1 MSVKPPED
9 FIVRFGDC
17 IVGRDPVP
25 EVLDVACGSGRH
37 ALFFARKGCR
47 VVAMERGTEELE
59 SLRET
64 VRKEGLPVSVVA
76 SDVEGMSLLPSRL
89 DAIVN
94 TFFLWRP
101 LAEQYVKALRPA
113 GILYFQTFTTD
124 NQDVLGKTKPRRDFL
139 LEPGELRQMFTALEV
154 LHYEEK
160 IEEGRAIATLVAQ
173 RP

>member
-9 FIVRFGDC
+9 FIVRFADR
-17 IVGRDPVP
+17 VVDREPAA

-37 ALFFARKGCR
+37 ALFFAQKGCR
-47 VVAMERGTEELE
+47 VVAMERRREVLE

-64 VRKEGLPVSVVA
+64 VRKDGLPVSVVT
-76 SDVEGMSLLPSRL
+76 SDVENMSLLPVCF

-101 LAEQYVKALRPA
+101 LAQQYAKALRP
-113 GILYFQTFTTD
+113 GGVLYFQTFTTD
-124 NQDVLGKTKPRRDFL
+124 NHDVLGKTKPRRDFL
-139 LEPGELRQMFTALEV
+139 LEPGELGQMFTALEV
-154 LHYEEK
+154 IHYEEK
-160 IEEGRAIATLVAQ
+160 IEEDRAIATFVAQ